1 MSSHKRGRITVQNQ
15 PPKQTRIVRKL
26 ALVPFVVVS
35 GLFVVIGLTQ
45 LGGTGLFGVVW
56 TLMAVVFLIIG
67 LVAMFTKTDLPQ
79 RVGYDVESDIREETI
94 VGLLDDV
101 DQRKPGSAP
110 AAETHDHIPSM
121 ALDAKGRLEQ
131 LETLKEAGL
140 LSDEEYAQKRK
151 DILKDL

>member
-15 PPKQTRIVRKL
+15 PPKQTRMVRKL
-26 ALVPFVVVS
+26 AMVPFVVVS

-45 LGGTGLFGVVW
+45 LAWTGLFGVVW
-56 TLMAVVFLIIG
+56 TLMAVVFLIVG
-67 LVAMFTKTDLPQ
+67 LVQMFTKNDLPH
-79 RVGYDVESDIREETI
+79 RVGYDVETDIEEETI

-101 DQRKPGSAP
+101 DKMGKGGTS
-110 AAETHDHIPSM
+110 AETHDHIPSM

-140 LSDEEYAQKRK
+140 LSDEEYAEKRK
-151 DILKDL
+151 EILKDL

>member
-26 ALVPFVVVS
+26 AMVPFVVVS

-45 LGGTGLFGVVW
+45 LAWAGLFGVVW
-56 TLMAVVFLIIG
+56 TLMAVVFLIVG
-67 LVAMFTKTDLPQ
+67 LVQMFTKNDLPH
-79 RVGYDVESDIREETI
+79 RVGYDVETDIEEETI

-101 DQRKPGSAP
+101 DQMKPGSAP

-140 LSDEEYAQKRK
+140 IDEEEYAEKRK
-151 DILKDL
+151 EILKDL